1 MGRDTSY
8 AEALDDLEADI
19 GRRVVSGDDEGLS
32 DETLLKRWEEFRKER
47 DLTYYPSRTM
57 ELLHREERLVRGMM
71 GPVGCLAGECRIWT
85 ERGLERMDELYRRGE
100 PFRVYSMHKSGRV
113 CLEWATA
120 PFVKGREPLLRVI
133 WPAPAQWRI
142 WGR

>member
-8 AEALDDLEADI
+8 GEALDDLEADI

-32 DETLLKRWEEFRKER
+32 DEALLKRWEEYRKGR

-85 ERGLERMDELYRRGE
+85 ERGLERMDNLYRRGE
-100 PFRVYSMHKSGRV
+100 PFRV
-113 CLEWATA
+113 
-120 PFVKGREPLLRVI
+120 
-133 WPAPAQWRI
+133 
-142 WGR
+142 